1 MAALCDRD
9 CTSFPCFS
17 RFLVSRLL
25 LALLLPSCVH
35 RLTSRSYRYRWPLHC
50 LSDGLTELR
59 EPASGPVSPVLTAC
73 RFPHSRP
80 PPAPGTHA
88 LALRP
93 SSLPLRV
100 PLPVPPES
108 FLPEV
113 PDPKSDHAQAASPT
127 VSRLLATAVTKPSFE
142 SAAMSALV
150 AELLDFG
157 AACGLDYASA
167 LVAES
172 AFASHPSVRG
182 ECALG
187 TDVLVDRVKRS
198 PCSLPAF
205 KAHYVARGFCQ
216 RQMHSFLRGQPARG
230 DLAAPPTWLHWVVSC
245 KYLVEPPGA
254 SLRSPPGASRVAR
267 HTEDCTCG
275 SWDCS
280 FYCLPVAVLQRFGF
294 QFSSPQPTSLST
306 SHSLSAPPSDE
317 SVEPNGLY
325 LDLVGCLWYLMTFT
339 RPDLAYPLSLVA
351 RYVAHGRHQ
360 KVHWDAAKRVLSYL
374 CSTSGTGLVLGGR
387 GPAVL
392 TGHVDASWVDKSATQ
407 WSSQGY
413 TFSLG
418 SSSVSWRSTR
428 SSSVLSSSCEA
439 EIYAGAMA
447 A

>member
-1 MAALCDRD
+1 MPCRFNQLRNSAPKNSPPQSLRISFTRLPLSRSTMAALCDRD

-17 RFLVSRLL
+17 
-25 LALLLPSCVH
+25 
-35 RLTSRSYRYRWPLHC
+35 RWPLHC

-172 AFASHPSVRG
+172 AFASHPSVRDPNAPDIPTTRSYAEAITG
-182 ECALG
+182 PYSSQWQATMDAEMASWKSTG
-187 TDVLVDRVKRS
+187 TYLDEVPPPGVSIVDGIWIFRVKRS

-216 RQMHSFLRGQPARG
+216 RQMVDYFHTFSPTPKMTSLWVLLYVAAQRDYEWHSLDFSTAFFEGSLHEEI
-230 DLAAPPTWLHWVVSC
+230 WLHR
-245 KYLVEPPGA
+245 PPGFTGSFPA
-254 SLRSPPGASRVAR
+254 S
-267 HTEDCTCG
+267 T
-275 SWDCS
+275 
-280 FYCLPVAVLQRFGF
+280 
-294 QFSSPQPTSLST
+294 
-306 SHSLSAPPSDE
+306 
-317 SVEPNGLY
+317 
-325 LDLVGCLWYLMTFT
+325 
-339 RPDLAYPLSLVA
+339 
-351 RYVAHGRHQ
+351 
-360 KVHWDAAKRVLSYL
+360 
-374 CSTSGTGLVLGGR
+374 
-387 GPAVL
+387 
-392 TGHVDASWVDKSATQ
+392 
-407 WSSQGY
+407 
-413 TFSLG
+413 
-418 SSSVSWRSTR
+418 
-428 SSSVLSSSCEA
+428 
-439 EIYAGAMA
+439 
-447 A
+447 